1 MAERFRSGATPLLP
15 KESKGLRM
23 QSVYYNRMRNL
34 PVVLL
39 VALAVPCVRAQQSQ
53 SPPMRTSIIE
63 SHEGLTVGVDP
74 WTTSSRYRGKFKKV
88 TPFSGGVVAIRVSF
102 RNNTDESIKV
112 DLSRIRLTVILGE
125 DENRQE
131 LTPLGADD
139 VADAVLFKSPK
150 DPTARRNPLPIP
162 VGKSRGGRDK
172 NWTEFRDDCQNA
184 AVPSSVIAAHGSL
197 EGLVYFDIRGEVDL
211 LQTAHFYVP
220 NLVTMSTNQPLSYF
234 DIDMN
239 RSGSNN

>member
-1 MAERFRSGATPLLP
+1 
-15 KESKGLRM
+15 
-23 QSVYYNRMRNL
+23 
-34 PVVLL
+34 
-39 VALAVPCVRAQQSQ
+39 
-53 SPPMRTSIIE
+53 MRTSIVE
-63 SHEGLTVGVDP
+63 SHEGVTIGVDP
-74 WTTSSRYRGKFKKV
+74 WTTSSRYKERFKKV

-112 DLSRIRLTVILGE
+112 DLSRVRLTVTIGE
-125 DENRQE
+125 NENRQE
-131 LTPLGADD
+131 LSPLGADD
-139 VADAVLFKSPK
+139 VADAVLLKARSK

-162 VGKSRGGRDK
+162 MGKSKGGRDK

-211 LQTAHFYVP
+211 LQTARFYVP

-234 DIDMN
+234 DIDMSH
-239 RSGSNN
+239 SGSGN